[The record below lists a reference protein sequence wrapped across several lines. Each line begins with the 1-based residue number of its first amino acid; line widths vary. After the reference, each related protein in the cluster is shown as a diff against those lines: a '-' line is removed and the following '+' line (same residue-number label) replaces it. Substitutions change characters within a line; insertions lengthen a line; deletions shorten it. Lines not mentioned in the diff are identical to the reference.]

1 MKELLSF
8 LDGVPKYY
16 KEGRWAYEAHFGV
29 LLIGIW
35 IAFYYRD
42 AVTSY
47 NEGHELSTA
56 SHAWSFEGIEYVY
69 FGIGLYFGL
78 FTLGAIYLIGP
89 WPLVSYT
96 ITSWNVLTAR
106 LLAVSLS
113 HWHPPLRSVARVL
126 KFPAVLMSTVTCSVW
141 WCVLVP
147 VIYSLLPGQKAR
159 GDFMKFNFSPF
170 LLHIHGVNLPVAMMD
185 FVAHGIKLTFFDL
198 YCGVVISY
206 IYMLFYL
213 NVLDPAGVQIYIVF
227 TPRTRWSIAIYG
239 SIFVIH
245 LLLWQS
251 GNRLIDAVH
260 G

>member
-1 MKELLSF
+1 
-8 LDGVPKYY
+8 
-16 KEGRWAYEAHFGV
+16 
-29 LLIGIW
+29 
-35 IAFYYRD
+35 
-42 AVTSY
+42 
-47 NEGHELSTA
+47 
-56 SHAWSFEGIEYVY
+56 
-69 FGIGLYFGL
+69 
-78 FTLGAIYLIGP
+78 
-89 WPLVSYT
+89 
-96 ITSWNVLTAR
+96 
-106 LLAVSLS
+106 
-113 HWHPPLRSVARVL
+113 
-126 KFPAVLMSTVTCSVW
+126 
-141 WCVLVP
+141 
-147 VIYSLLPGQKAR
+147 
-159 GDFMKFNFSPF
+159 
-170 LLHIHGVNLPVAMMD
+170 MMD